1 MTGIRSVIRG
11 TGGYLPERIMSN
23 EEMSQIV
30 ETSDQWIQERTG
42 IRQRHIAA
50 DDEMTSDLA
59 TKAARGILKDAGM
72 KADQVDLIV
81 LATTTPDKTFPATA
95 TAVQAKLEM
104 GGGAA
109 FDVQA
114 VCSGFLFALATAD

>member
-50 DDEMTSDLA
+50 DDDSPVRNIGLFCQTGLSKNQTGQGRQRGEEPPSARSPIRRRSCRVIARSEMWN
-59 TKAARGILKDAGM
+59 
-72 KADQVDLIV
+72 
-81 LATTTPDKTFPATA
+81 
-95 TAVQAKLEM
+95 
-104 GGGAA
+104 
-109 FDVQA
+109 
-114 VCSGFLFALATAD
+114 